1 MSIQGSVNQLLGITG
16 ILAGMMKKQTNS
28 EIPPNPQNISTNN
41 EPKSSTPSKRIVLNP
56 YIKAEQALKTDGNN
70 KIIQKQMQEK
80 RRKEKGEI

>member
-16 ILAGMMKKQTNS
+16 IFAGIMKKQTNS
-28 EIPPNPQNISTNN
+28 EISPNPQNISKNT
-41 EPKSSTPSKRIVLNP
+41 EPKSTPSKRIVLNP

-80 RRKEKGEI
+80 RRKDKGEI

>member
-16 ILAGMMKKQTNS
+16 ILAGIMKKQTNS
-28 EIPPNPQNISTNN
+28 EISPNSKNISTNTEQKN
-41 EPKSSTPSKRIVLNP
+41 MPNKRVVLNP

>member
-16 ILAGMMKKQTNS
+16 ILAGIMKKQTNS
-28 EIPPNPQNISTNN
+28 EIPPNPQNISKNT
-41 EPKSSTPSKRIVLNP
+41 EPKSTPSKRIVLNP

-80 RRKEKGEI
+80 RRKDKGEI